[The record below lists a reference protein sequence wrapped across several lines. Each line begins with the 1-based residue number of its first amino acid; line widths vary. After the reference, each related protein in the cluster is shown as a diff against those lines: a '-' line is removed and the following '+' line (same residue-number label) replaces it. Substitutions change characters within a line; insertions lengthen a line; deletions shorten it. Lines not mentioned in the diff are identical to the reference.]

1 MNKDL
6 KLIEDF
12 QREMT
17 ILGQVL
23 SLLGWDQLTY
33 MPKKAAESRSEQ
45 TSHLSQLIHKKATDD
60 ELYNAL
66 QRLKKSKSLSK
77 KEKLMVKKLL
87 RGIEKSRK
95 LPEGFV
101 KEMSKVTTLSY
112 MAWEKAREKNDFKIF
127 QPHLEKVIELK
138 RKECNYIKEPGHP
151 YNSLLDS
158 YEEGMTAEE
167 LKPIFK
173 KLKEE
178 LKELISKIKNT
189 ETYKKQTQLSLE
201 IPVEQQKELCYD
213 VIKRIGLT
221 EDRSRLDLSIHPFTQ
236 TAGINDIRLT
246 TNFRK
251 NPLFS
256 FESTIHESG
265 HALYELN
272 IPEKDA
278 YNILGAAVSLG
289 IHESQSRF
297 WENMIGKSRPFW
309 KFYFPKFKEISK
321 LDINEE
327 QLYNGINF
335 VKPSLIRIE
344 SDEVTYCMH
353 VILRF
358 EIELRLIEGTI
369 KVKDLPKI
377 WNKKMEELLGVV
389 PKNDVEGVLQDM
401 HWSQGAVGYF
411 PTYALGSIYASQLF
425 EQLTKE
431 KKGIE
436 KQIEKGDFSEI
447 SKWLKLKVHQH
458 GNTLLPEELIKKACN
473 KGLDVDTY
481 ISYLNEKYSRIY
493 GFKK

>member
-6 KLIEDF
+6 KLIEDR
-12 QREMT
+12 QRE
-17 ILGQVL
+17 IAIFGSVL

-33 MPKKAAESRSEQ
+33 MPKKGAESRAEQ
-45 TSHLSQLIHKKATDD
+45 VSQLSELIHQKVTDD
-60 ELYNAL
+60 NFYHAL
-66 QRLKKSKSLSK
+66 LRLKKSKSLSK
-77 KEKLMVKKLL
+77 KEALMVKKLL
-87 RGIEKSRK
+87 KGIEKSRK
-95 LPEGFV
+95 LPEEFV
-101 KEMSKVTTLSY
+101 KEMSKVTSLSY
-112 MAWEKAREKNDFKIF
+112 MAWEKAREKNDFKLF
-127 QPHLEKVIELK
+127 QNHLEKVVELK
-138 RKECNYIKEPGHP
+138 KKECNYIKEPGHP

-158 YEEGMTAEE
+158 YEEGMTVEK
-167 LKPIFK
+167 LKPIFE
-173 KLKEE
+173 KLKKD
-178 LKELISKIKNT
+178 LKILINKIKDT
-189 ETYKKQTQLSLE
+189 EHYKKQTPLSLE
-201 IPVEQQKELCYD
+201 VPVEQQRELCHD
-213 VIKRIGLT
+213 LMKRIGLT

-236 TAGINDIRLT
+236 TAGINDVRLT

-251 NPLFS
+251 SPLFS
-256 FESTIHESG
+256 FESTIHEAG

-272 IPEKDA
+272 LPEKDA
-278 YNILGAAVSLG
+278 YNILGSAVSLG

-297 WENMIGKSRPFW
+297 WENMVGKSRPFW
-309 KFYFPKFKEISK
+309 NFYYSQFKKISK
-321 LDINEE
+321 LDITEE

-358 EIELRLIEGTI
+358 EIELGLIEGTI
-369 KVKDLPKI
+369 KVKDLPKV
-377 WNKKMEELLGVV
+377 WNKKMEELLGII

-401 HWSQGAVGYF
+401 HWSQGAIGYF

-436 KQIEKGDFSEI
+436 KQIDKGDFSEI
-447 SKWLKLKVHQH
+447 SKWLKLKIHQH
-458 GNTLLPEELIKKACN
+458 GNTLLPEELIKKACK

-481 ISYLNEKYSRIY
+481 VSYLNYKYSKIY